1 MFFQILY
8 VCLCICILRYN
19 VKCISYCVSWFKKK
33 KSFERHC
40 CRLIQSSQTHSGNEI
55 QFKRDITALCWNSL
69 FLMEKNYRK
78 MAEAFLLLDH
88 DLIHPTSTLFG
99 SLPARNAPL
108 ELS

>member
-1 MFFQILY
+1 MFVHMHTEIHCKMHFL
-8 VCLCICILRYN
+8 LC
-19 VKCISYCVSWFKKK
+19 VFFFFFF

-69 FLMEKNYRK
+69 FLMEKNNHK
-78 MAEAFLLLDH
+78 MVEALLLLDH
-88 DLIHPTSTLFG
+88 DLIHSTITLFG
-99 SLPARNAPL
+99 SLPGGNAPL